1 MKTDNLIA
9 ALAADTRT
17 EQPPQAVLWPALV
30 VALGAAAVA
39 VRVGLGF
46 RDDLLLTL
54 VEPLAAMRYVLTA
67 ALGVL
72 GVRLALVLG
81 RPEGR
86 SLARLW
92 PVLLPVLAALGLLA
106 WAYVAT
112 PAEGRQ
118 MALVGKTMVTCLVM
132 IPLLSILP
140 VGAILLALRKGAT
153 TTPALAGFAAGLGG
167 GSLAAMIY
175 AMYCIEDSP
184 LFYVTW
190 YGLAIGGVT
199 VLSTLIGARLLRW

>member
-30 VALGAAAVA
+30 VALGAAVVA

>member
-30 VALGAAAVA
+30 VALGAAVVA

-106 WAYVAT
+106 WARPCGV
-112 PAEGRQ
+112 R
-118 MALVGKTMVTCLVM
+118 C
-132 IPLLSILP
+132 
-140 VGAILLALRKGAT
+140 
-153 TTPALAGFAAGLGG
+153 GLGG
-167 GSLAAMIY
+167 RQSGCDDLCDVLHRGQPAVLRHLVRVGDRRCDGAVNLDRRAPSALVVAGGRPSLRVRR
-175 AMYCIEDSP
+175 P
-184 LFYVTW
+184 
-190 YGLAIGGVT
+190 
-199 VLSTLIGARLLRW
+199 